1 MQRLC
6 PTCFTELTE
15 EANYCPVCGKC
26 MREPVEQT
34 SQYVGGVPITTV
46 VEIKDCAI
54 HIGVSGIGLEENKYK
69 PQEVNKVEKYIEALK
84 GISYFEWI
92 KLREGMDAEFNRLTG
107 EFKRKLELTDVER
120 VEKAIRSQF
129 G

>member
-6 PTCFTELTE
+6 PACFTELAE

-26 MREPVEQT
+26 MKEPVGQT

-46 VEIKDCAI
+46 FEIKDCAI

-69 PQEVNKVEKYIEALK
+69 P
-84 GISYFEWI
+84 
-92 KLREGMDAEFNRLTG
+92 
-107 EFKRKLELTDVER
+107 
-120 VEKAIRSQF
+120 
-129 G
+129 

>member
-6 PTCFTELTE
+6 PACFTELAE

-26 MREPVEQT
+26 MREPVGQT
-34 SQYVGGVPITTV
+34 LQYVGGVPITTV
-46 VEIKDCAI
+46 FEIKDCAI

-92 KLREGMDAEFNRLTG
+92 KLREGMDNEFNRLIG
-107 EFKRKLELTDVER
+107 ESKRTLELTDVER
-120 VEKAIRSQF
+120 VEKTIRSQF